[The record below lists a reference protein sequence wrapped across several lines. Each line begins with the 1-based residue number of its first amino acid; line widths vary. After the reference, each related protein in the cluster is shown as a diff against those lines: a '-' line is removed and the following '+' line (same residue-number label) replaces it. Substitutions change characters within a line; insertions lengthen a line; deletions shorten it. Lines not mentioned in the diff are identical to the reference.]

1 MMKRLHFFCLLSLV
15 AVLGCGVFVPGLSGG
30 FLFDDYQAVVENG
43 SIMLKAITLHGL
55 WEAAHAYGGPIGRPI
70 ATLSLALG
78 YWMHGM
84 DPGAYKEGNLL
95 LHAFNIVLV
104 GILLRRLFALA
115 WPAESDRNQAIAS
128 ILVSLAWGVHPLQVS
143 SVLYVVQRMELL
155 GNFFLLLSLIA
166 YVSARTR
173 QMAGVRG
180 GTMLVLSFVFL
191 VLGVLSKEN
200 ATQMP
205 VYAFVIELALMR
217 FSAQNRRLQKVIK
230 VAYGSIFAVGAVVFF
245 GFLLPHISGQ
255 FAMRDF
261 TMWERVMTQFRVLPE
276 YMYWMVWPSPG
287 NLTFYHDDVAP
298 SHGMFQPIT
307 TFLGLVFLGGFVSI
321 GILAR
326 RKAPLVSLGVGFFFA
341 SHLITSAPLA
351 LELVFEHRNY
361 LALLGPLLIAA
372 ELVRWLVSIR
382 MHAVAF
388 VLVGA
393 CIAGLAFATFLR
405 SSVWGNPALFA
416 NSAVIDNKNS
426 SRASYELASIYM
438 ERSGGEVDSIN
449 YTLAMAELARA
460 SILPRSSPLPEQAMI
475 LINAKAGRPVNPEW
489 QARIVRKFEA
499 RPLGPQEFSA
509 FYALHSERMDGT
521 PVSDQLLK
529 TISEIYV
536 RRQPELL
543 DAHLL
548 YADYAGRILRDPGLA
563 AREYCAAIQIK
574 HDSAYDERL
583 VASLV
588 EQGRIEEA
596 RLVAPCIA
604 RKNGA
609 LVKR

>member
-1 MMKRLHFFCLLSLV
+1 MKRLYFLSMLSLAAILACV
-15 AVLGCGVFVPGLSGG
+15 VFLPGLSGG
-30 FLFDDYQAVVENG
+30 FLFDDYQAVVENK
-43 SIMLKAITLHGL
+43 SIMLKAVTLHGL
-55 WEAAHAYGGPIGRPI
+55 WEAAHAYGGPIGRPV

-95 LHAFNIVLV
+95 LHAINIVLV
-104 GILLRRLFALA
+104 GLLLRRLVALA
-115 WPAESDRNQAIAS
+115 WPTESSRNQAVAS
-128 ILVSLAWGVHPLQVS
+128 ILVAFSWGLHPLQVS
-143 SVLYVVQRMELL
+143 AVLYVVQRMELL
-155 GNFFLLLSLIA
+155 GNLFLLLSLIA

-173 QMAGVRG
+173 QVAGERG
-180 GTMLVLSFVFL
+180 GVMFMLCSVFL
-191 VLGVLSKEN
+191 VFGILSKEN
-200 ATQMP
+200 AAQMP

-217 FSAQNRRLQKVIK
+217 FDAQNYRLRKIIRG
-230 VAYGSIFAVGAVVFF
+230 AYGSIFAVGAVVFF
-245 GFLLPHISGQ
+245 GFLLPRISGQ

-276 YMYWMVWPSPG
+276 YIYWMVWPSPG

-298 SHGMFQPIT
+298 SHGIFQPPT
-307 TFLGLVFLGGFVSI
+307 TFIGLVFLGGVVLV
-321 GILAR
+321 GVLAR
-326 RKAPLVSLGVGFFFA
+326 RKMPLVSLGVGFFFA

-361 LALLGPLLIAA
+361 LALLGPLLVAA
-372 ELVRWLVSIR
+372 ELVRCLISSRKQTV
-382 MHAVAF
+382 AV

-393 CIAGLAFATFLR
+393 CIVGLAFATFLR

-438 ERSGGEVDSIN
+438 ERSGGEVDSVN

-460 SILPRSSPLPEQAMI
+460 SALPRSSPLPEQAMI

-489 QARIVRKFEA
+489 QARIVQKFET

-536 RRQPELL
+536 RRQPGLL

-548 YADYAGRILRDPGLA
+548 YADYAGRVLHDPRLA
-563 AREYCAAIQIK
+563 SREYCAAVRIK
-574 HDSAYDERL
+574 KDLAYDEHL
-583 VASLV
+583 IASLV
-588 EQGRIEEA
+588 EQGRVEEA
-596 RLVAPCIA
+596 RLLAPCIA
-604 RKNGA
+604 RENA
-609 LVKR
+609 LVTQ

>member
-1 MMKRLHFFCLLSLV
+1 MKRLHFLSLLSLV
-15 AVLGCGVFVPGLSGG
+15 AVLACALFLPGLSGG
-30 FLFDDYQAVVENG
+30 FLFDDYQAVVENS
-43 SIMLKAITLHGL
+43 SIMLKAINPHGL
-55 WEAAHAYGGPIGRPI
+55 WEAAHAYGGPIGRPV

-84 DPGAYKEGNLL
+84 DPSAYKEGNLL
-95 LHAFNIVLV
+95 LHAVNIVLV
-104 GILLRRLFALA
+104 GVLLRRLFALA
-115 WPAESDRNQAIAS
+115 WPAESDRSQAIAS
-128 ILVSLAWGVHPLQVS
+128 ILVSLAWGLHPLQVS

-180 GTMLVLSFVFL
+180 FVMLLLSCVFL
-191 VLGVLSKEN
+191 LLGVLSKEN
-200 ATQMP
+200 AAQMP
-205 VYAFVIELALMR
+205 VYAFVIELSLMR
-217 FSAQNRRLQKVIK
+217 FSARECRLQQAIK
-230 VAYGSIFAVGAVVFF
+230 VAYGSIFFIGAVAFV
-245 GFLLPHISGQ
+245 GLLLPSISGQ

-261 TMWERVMTQFRVLPE
+261 TMWERVMTQFRILPD
-276 YMYWMVWPSPG
+276 YLYWMIWPSPE
-287 NLTFYHDDVAP
+287 NLTFYHDDVVP
-298 SHGMFQPIT
+298 SHGLFQPVT
-307 TFLGLVFLGGFVSI
+307 TFIGLVFLGGLVLV
-321 GILAR
+321 GVLAR
-326 RKAPLVSLGVGFFFA
+326 RKAPLVSLGIGFFFA
-341 SHLITSAPLA
+341 SHVITSAPLA
-351 LELVFEHRNY
+351 LELAFEHRNY
-361 LALLGPLLIAA
+361 LALLGPLLVAA

-382 MHAVAF
+382 KHAVAF

-393 CIAGLAFATFLR
+393 CIVGLAFATFLR
-405 SSVWGNPALFA
+405 SSVWGSSALFA

-460 SILPRSSPLPEQAMI
+460 SALPRSSPLPEQAMI

-489 QARIVRKFEA
+489 QTRIVQKFET

-521 PVSDQLLK
+521 PVPDQLLRA
-529 TISEIYV
+529 ISEIYV
-536 RRQPELL
+536 RRQPGLL

-548 YADYAGRILRDPGLA
+548 YADYAGRILRDPRLA
-563 AREYCAAIQIK
+563 SREYCAAVQIK
-574 HDSAYDERL
+574 NDLAYDERL

-588 EQGRIEEA
+588 EQGRVEEA
-596 RLVAPCIA
+596 RLLAPCIA
-604 RKNGA
+604 RKNA
-609 LVKR
+609 LANR

>member
-1 MMKRLHFFCLLSLV
+1 MKRLHFFSLLSL
-15 AVLGCGVFVPGLSGG
+15 AAILACSVFLPGLSGG

-43 SIMLKAITLHGL
+43 SIMLKTITPHGL
-55 WEAAHAYGGPIGRPI
+55 WEAVHAYGGPIGRPV

-95 LHAFNIVLV
+95 LHAVNIVLV
-104 GILLRRLFALA
+104 GELLRRLFALA
-115 WPAESDRNQAIAS
+115 WPIESNRNQAVAS
-128 ILVSLAWGVHPLQVS
+128 VLVSLAWGVHPLQVS

-180 GTMLVLSFVFL
+180 GAMFALSFVCL
-191 VLGVLSKEN
+191 VLGILSKEN
-200 ATQMP
+200 AAQMP
-205 VYAFVIELALMR
+205 VYAFVVELALMHFR
-217 FSAQNRRLQKVIK
+217 AQDSRLQKVIK
-230 VAYGSIFAVGAVVFF
+230 AAYVLIFTAGFVVFF
-245 GFLLPHISGQ
+245 GFLLPRISGQ

-298 SHGMFQPIT
+298 SHGMFHPVT
-307 TFLGLVFLGGFVSI
+307 TFLGLIFLGCL
-321 GILAR
+321 ILSGVIAR

-361 LALLGPLLIAA
+361 LALLGPLLVVA

-382 MHAVAF
+382 KHAVAF

-393 CIAGLAFATFLR
+393 CILGLAFATFLR
-405 SSVWGNPALFA
+405 SSVWGSPALFA
-416 NSAVIDNKNS
+416 NSAVIDNKES

-449 YTLAMAELARA
+449 YTLAMAELERA
-460 SILPRSSPLPEQAMI
+460 SALPRSSPLPEQAMM

-489 QARIVRKFEA
+489 QSRIVRKFET

-521 PVSDQLLK
+521 PISDQLLR

-536 RRQPELL
+536 HRQPELL

-548 YADYAGRILRDPGLA
+548 YADYAGRILHDPRLA
-563 AREYCAAIQIK
+563 SREYCAAVRIK
-574 HDSAYDERL
+574 HDPAYDERL
-583 VASLV
+583 IASLV
-588 EQGRIEEA
+588 EQGRVDEA

-604 RKNGA
+604 SKSDGLA
-609 LVKR
+609 KR